1 MIFNSI
7 SYVVP
12 VFNEELNIINTI
24 TKIKE
29 AFYQNDINDLEII
42 FIDDGSTDK
51 SVEIIKTFIAKGDPI
66 KCICLTRN
74 FGHQEALTAGLSI
87 AKSDLIAVLDGD
99 LQDPPIVINEFIKSA
114 QKGYD
119 VIYGV
124 RRKRKEI
131 FYKKFAY
138 GIFYKLLAALSKI
151 EIPLDSGDFCL
162 MTRNALNMLND
173 LPEHN
178 RFVRGLRS
186 YIGLKQIGIKY
197 ERDARSAGEPK
208 YTFKKLLRL
217 ASDGIFNFS
226 DRPLKLTSTFGV
238 TVSMISAL
246 MMFALIIQ
254 RVFSINILGYSP
266 NDVPGYTSIIISIF
280 FVSGVQLFAL
290 GIIGEYISR
299 IFLETK
305 KRPSYL
311 IREIISK
318 N

>member
-1 MIFNSI
+1 MFSSI

-12 VFNEELNIINTI
+12 IYNEELNIINTI

-29 AFYQNDINDLEII
+29 AFNQNDIKGLEII

-51 SVEIIKTFIAKGDPI
+51 SVEIIKTFIEKGEPI

-74 FGHQEALTAGLSI
+74 FGHQEALSAGLSN

-114 QKGYD
+114 KKGYD

-162 MTRNALNMLND
+162 MTRKALNMLND

-178 RFVRGLRS
+178 RFIRGLRS

-238 TVSMISAL
+238 AVSIISAL
-246 MMFALIIQ
+246 MMFALIVQ
-254 RVFSINILGYSP
+254 RILSINILGYSP